1 MITIATVIVTVY
13 AIAAAIVT
21 VTAVAVIADDVTTAV
36 VTGIAVTVS
45 VSAAIIA
52 AAVAAAAATAAA
64 AAGGGGET
72 TVTLWNMF
80 GFDIFCANGR
90 EMVSDE
96 AVKQLRSCTGAFGRS
111 GLRCGLGTW
120 RLVGVGILELC
131 NTHVFVLEQIP
142 KLGPG

>member
-1 MITIATVIVTVY
+1 LLLL
-13 AIAAAIVT
+13 
-21 VTAVAVIADDVTTAV
+21 
-36 VTGIAVTVS
+36 S
-45 VSAAIIA
+45 LFLLLFIA

-64 AAGGGGET
+64 AGGGGGGET

-96 AVKQLRSCTGAFGRS
+96 AVKQLRGCTGAFGRS